1 MPLQNRNTLKSY
13 FRKGQMP
20 SEGHFN
26 DLIESMLN
34 KVDDGM
40 SKTIDEGL
48 QLSPIGTSQK
58 LISFFKSIEEKNP
71 AWSVEIN
78 GGNATL
84 EFNNQLGDTV
94 LSLQSDGKVGINQTQ
109 ANYALDVR
117 GTIGTH
123 GRVGTLKQG
132 TIPADGKWHP
142 ILENLTGCHAL
153 EVVAGVGKKKTGKY
167 SLIHAFALSTFGKS
181 NSKIRIHQAYYGVRC
196 NKLELRWTGDTYNY
210 QLEMRTRCSF
220 DSQGTI
226 VAQYQLS
233 SLWFDEG
240 MDNSV
245 VY

>member
-40 SKTIDEGL
+40 SKTINEGL
-48 QLSPIGTSQK
+48 QLSPIGTSKK
-58 LISFFKSIEEKNP
+58 LVSFFKSIEEKNP
-71 AWSVEIN
+71 AWSMEVDT
-78 GGNATL
+78 GNASL
-84 EFNNQLGDTV
+84 EFNNQIGQTV
-94 LSLQSDGKVGINQTQ
+94 LSLRSNGKVGINQKQ
-109 ANYALDVR
+109 AEYTLDVN
-117 GTIGTH
+117 GEIGMH

-142 ILENLTGCHAL
+142 IITDLTGCHAL

-181 NSKIRIHQAYYGVRC
+181 RNRIKVNQAYYGVRC
-196 NKLELRWTGDTYNY
+196 NKLQLRWTGDTYSY

-220 DSQGTI
+220 DADGAI
-226 VAQYQLS
+226 VAQYQIG
-233 SLWFDEG
+233 SLWFDAG
-240 MDNSV
+240 MDGSV
-245 VY
+245 IY